1 MGGAH
6 QFPGQG
12 VREVTAHREVWITGV
27 GLLTCLG
34 EGLEANWRHLERGDP
49 PPYDDKSFAPYIVHQ
64 LAPVSFDKH
73 IPKKSDQRQME
84 TWQRVGV
91 YSAGMALADAG
102 VAGNAEL
109 LDRADMIVAAG
120 GGERDIAVDT
130 AIMAGV
136 RKTNTPGAF
145 LNERLMS
152 DLRPTLFLAQLPNL
166 LAGNISLVHGVV
178 GSSRTFM
185 GEEAA
190 GLDAVRVAQARIAVG
205 QSELTLVGGAY
216 NGTRWDVLLAFELGR
231 VALSGNFA
239 PVWDRGPRGGIA
251 FATMGAFLVLESSEH
266 AKARGARPRASL
278 SPVYSDRNMREEG
291 EAEASLRRQ
300 WQAIAPRVDR
310 AHAAVISGAA
320 GLEPAT
326 SAELHVLKEIGLP
339 VRNTGTYIGH
349 GVDTQFLA
357 NLGIGCAVIEH
368 RKLFAPTGSGD
379 FGESPSDLSQVAVT
393 SVGNWRGEG
402 LALLERVN

>member
-1 MGGAH
+1 MSA
-6 QFPGQG
+6 
-12 VREVTAHREVWITGV
+12 RREVWVTGV

-34 EGLEANWRHLERGDP
+34 EGLETNWARLESGDTSVH
-49 PPYDDKSFAPYIVHQ
+49 DDKSFAPYIVHP
-64 LAPVSFDKH
+64 LAPMSFDKF

-91 YSAGMALADAG
+91 YTAGMALADAN

-120 GGERDIAVDT
+120 GGERDTAVDT

-136 RKTNTPGAF
+136 RKTNQPGAF

-190 GLDAVRVAQARIAVG
+190 GVDAVRVAQARIAAG

-216 NGTRWDVLLAFELGR
+216 NGARWDVLLAFELGG
-231 VALSGNFA
+231 VVLKDKFA
-239 PVWDRGPRGGIA
+239 PVWDRGPEGGIA
-251 FATMGAFLVLESSEH
+251 FATIGAFLVLESSDH
-266 AKARGARPRASL
+266 AKARGARPRAKISQ
-278 SPVYSDRNMREEG
+278 VFSDRNVRKAG
-291 EAEASLRRQ
+291 QAEASLRRQ
-300 WQAIAPRVDR
+300 WDALAPQVDR
-310 AHAAVISGAA
+310 AHAAIISGAS
-320 GLEPAT
+320 GFEPAT
-326 SAELHVLKEIGLP
+326 SAELSALKNVGLP

-349 GVDTQFLA
+349 GVDTQFMA
-357 NLGIGCAVIEH
+357 NLGIGCAVLEH
-368 RKLFAPTGSGD
+368 GKLFAAAGSGD
-379 FGESPSDLSQVAVT
+379 TGQTPAGLSQIVVT